1 MAQSQEAQDQ
11 PSLYSRL
18 GGVYSIATVVDDF
31 IDRVMVD
38 PRLNANPR
46 VDEAHHRVTPA
57 GFKYLVTEMLCW
69 VAGGPQSY
77 SGRAMDES
85 HRNLLITAGEWQAF
99 MEDLQQTLDKFAV
112 AEAEQAEVKALVES
126 TRSAIVI
133 G

>member
-1 MAQSQEAQDQ
+1 MAARPAAEDR

-31 IDRVMVD
+31 IDRIMVD

-69 VAGGPQSY
+69 AAGGPQSY

-85 HRNLLITAGEWQAF
+85 HRHLLITAEEWQVF
-99 MEDLQQTLDKFAV
+99 MDDLQQTLDKFAV
-112 AEAEQAEVKALVES
+112 PNAEQEEIKALVEG
-126 TRSAIVI
+126 TRSAIVV